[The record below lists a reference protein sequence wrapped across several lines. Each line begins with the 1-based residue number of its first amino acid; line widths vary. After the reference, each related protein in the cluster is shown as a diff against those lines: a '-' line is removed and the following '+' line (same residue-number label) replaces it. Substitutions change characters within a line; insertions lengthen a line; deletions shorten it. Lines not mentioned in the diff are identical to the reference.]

1 MTSFYDAAI
10 AFPTAIYTTLLGVV
24 VVYWLLALVGIVDF
38 ESTNLDVHHELHVDA
53 HAELHADAHTDEL
66 SDLASYL
73 VALGLN
79 GVPFSVVFTLL
90 TVFAWTTTCLAAM
103 WLLPLVPTTLLRT
116 VAGLGVLLGGFA
128 LALPLTARSIRPLR
142 GLFVTHTAMSNASL
156 VGQSC
161 VVLTS
166 SVDEKFGRAE
176 VATRGTSINIR
187 VWAATPNTLGKGSAA
202 RILEHDAAGERYLIV
217 AEEQFR

>member
-10 AFPTAIYTTLLGVV
+10 SFPTAIYTTLLGVV
-24 VVYWLLALVGIVDF
+24 MVYWLLALVGIVDF
-38 ESTNLDVHHELHVDA
+38 ESTNLDMDSD
-53 HAELHADAHTDEL
+53 LHADAHVDEI

-103 WLLPLVPTTLLRT
+103 WLLPLVPTMLLRT
-116 VAGLGVLLGGFA
+116 VAGLSVLVGGFG
-128 LALPLTARSIRPLR
+128 LALPLTARMIRPMR
-142 GLFVTHTAMSNASL
+142 GLFVTHTAMSNAAL
-156 VGQSC
+156 VGQTC
-161 VVLTS
+161 RVLTS

-176 VATRGTSINIR
+176 VATRGAGVNIK
-187 VWAATPNTLGKGSAA
+187 VWAETPNGLSKGSTA

-217 AEEQFR
+217 AEEQFQ

>member
-10 AFPTAIYTTLLGVV
+10 SFPTAIYTTLLGVV
-24 VVYWLLALVGIVDF
+24 MVYWLLALVGIVDF
-38 ESTNLDVHHELHVDA
+38 ESTNLDMDSD
-53 HAELHADAHTDEL
+53 LHADAHVDEI

-90 TVFAWTTTCLAAM
+90 TVFAWTVTCLAAM
-103 WLLPLVPTTLLRT
+103 WLLPLVPTALLRT
-116 VAGLGVLLGGFA
+116 VAGLGVLVGGFA
-128 LALPLTARSIRPLR
+128 LALPLTARMIRPMR
-142 GLFVTHTAMSNASL
+142 GLFVTHTAMSNAAL
-156 VGQSC
+156 VGQTC
-161 VVLTS
+161 RVLTS

-176 VATRGTSINIR
+176 VATRGAGVNIK
-187 VWAATPNTLGKGSAA
+187 VWAETPNGLSKGSTA

-217 AEEQFR
+217 AEEQFQ

>member
-10 AFPTAIYTTLLGVV
+10 SFPTAIYTTLLGVV
-24 VVYWLLALVGIVDF
+24 MVYWLLALVGIVDF
-38 ESTNLDVHHELHVDA
+38 ESTNLDIDSD
-53 HAELHADAHTDEL
+53 LHADAHVDEI

-128 LALPLTARSIRPLR
+128 LALPLTARMIRPMR
-142 GLFVTHTAMSNASL
+142 GLFVTHTAMSNAAL
-156 VGQSC
+156 VGQTC
-161 VVLTS
+161 RVLTS

-176 VATRGTSINIR
+176 VATRGAGVNIK
-187 VWAATPNTLGKGSAA
+187 VWAETPNSLSKGSTA

-217 AEEQFR
+217 AEEQIQ

>member
-10 AFPTAIYTTLLGVV
+10 SFPTAIYTTLLGVV
-24 VVYWLLALVGIVDF
+24 MVYWLLALVGIVDF
-38 ESTNLDVHHELHVDA
+38 ESTNLDIDSD
-53 HAELHADAHTDEL
+53 LHADAHVDEI

-90 TVFAWTTTCLAAM
+90 TVFAWTVTCLAAM

-116 VAGLGVLLGGFA
+116 VAGLSVLVGGFG
-128 LALPLTARSIRPLR
+128 LALPLTARMIRPMR
-142 GLFVTHTAMSNASL
+142 GLFVTHTAMSNAAL
-156 VGQSC
+156 VGQTC
-161 VVLTS
+161 RVLTS

-176 VATRGTSINIR
+176 VATRGAGVNIK
-187 VWAATPNTLGKGSAA
+187 VWAETPNSLSKGSTA

-217 AEEQFR
+217 AEEQIQ

>member
-1 MTSFYDAAI
+1 MIGFYDAALG
-10 AFPTAIYTTLLGVV
+10 FPTAIYTTLLGVV

-38 ESTNLDVHHELHVDA
+38 ESTNLDIHQ
-53 HAELHADAHTDEL
+53 ELHADAHVDEI

-90 TVFAWTTTCLAAM
+90 TVFAWTVTCLAAM
-103 WLLPLVPTTLLRT
+103 WLLPLVPTALLRT
-116 VAGLGVLLGGFA
+116 VAGLGVLLGGFG
-128 LALPLTARSIRPLR
+128 LALPLTARTIRPLR

-166 SVDEKFGRAE
+166 GVDEKFGRAE
-176 VATRGTSINIR
+176 VATRGASVNIR
-187 VWAATPNTLGKGSAA
+187 VWAATPNSLSKGSPA
-202 RILEHDAAGERYLIV
+202 RILEYDEAGARYLIV
-217 AEEQFR
+217 AEEQFH

>member
-10 AFPTAIYTTLLGVV
+10 SFPTVIYTTLLGVV
-24 VVYWLLALVGIVDF
+24 MVYWLLALVGIVDF
-38 ESTNLDVHHELHVDA
+38 ESTNLDMDSD
-53 HAELHADAHTDEL
+53 LHADAHVDEI

-116 VAGLGVLLGGFA
+116 VAGLGVLVGGLG
-128 LALPLTARSIRPLR
+128 LALPLTARMIRPMR
-142 GLFVTHTAMSNASL
+142 GLFVTHTAMSNAAL

-161 VVLTS
+161 RVLTS

-176 VATRGTSINIR
+176 VATRGAGVNIK
-187 VWAATPNTLGKGSAA
+187 VWAETPNSLSKGSTA

-217 AEEQFR
+217 AEEHIQ

>member
-10 AFPTAIYTTLLGVV
+10 SFPTAIYTTLLGVV
-24 VVYWLLALVGIVDF
+24 MVYWLLALVGIVDF
-38 ESTNLDVHHELHVDA
+38 ESTNLDIDSD
-53 HAELHADAHTDEL
+53 LHADAHVDEI

-90 TVFAWTTTCLAAM
+90 TVFAWTVTCLAAM

-116 VAGLGVLLGGFA
+116 VAGLSVLVGGFG
-128 LALPLTARSIRPLR
+128 LALPLTARMIRPMR
-142 GLFVTHTAMSNASL
+142 GLFVTHTAMSNAAL
-156 VGQSC
+156 VGQTC
-161 VVLTS
+161 RVLTS

-176 VATRGTSINIR
+176 VATRGAGVNIK
-187 VWAATPNTLGKGSAA
+187 VWAETPNGLSKGSTA

-217 AEEQFR
+217 AEEQIQ

>member
-1 MTSFYDAAI
+1 MTSFYDAATS
-10 AFPTAIYTTLLGVV
+10 FPTVIYTTLLGVV
-24 VVYWLLALVGIVDF
+24 MVYWLLALVGIVDF
-38 ESTNLDVHHELHVDA
+38 ESANLDMDSD
-53 HAELHADAHTDEL
+53 LHADAHADEI

-103 WLLPLVPTTLLRT
+103 WLLPLVPTALLRT
-116 VAGLGVLLGGFA
+116 VGGLGVLVGGFA
-128 LALPLTARSIRPLR
+128 LALPLTARMIRPMR
-142 GLFVTHTAMSNASL
+142 GLFVTHTAMSNAAL
-156 VGQSC
+156 VGQTC
-161 VVLTS
+161 RVLTS

-176 VATRGTSINIR
+176 VATRGAGVNIK
-187 VWAATPNTLGKGSAA
+187 VWAATPNSLSKGSTA

-217 AEEQFR
+217 AEEQIQ